1 MVVALS
7 LLQFSSS
14 NPNVSLS
21 LGSET
26 HSHCPLTLFVKN
38 SGPSSASAWGCCEF
52 HGLWS
57 QCSCAGPSL
66 WVRGCHFISTTA
78 SHTLTGTIDSSK
90 CKDSVHANAQPELS
104 CRTQCSR
111 VPTRPA
117 AWTANL
123 LCSCCCCCQ
132 VSYYYPSPKNLKW
145 AVVQIH
151 ESLGWWLCNSMKTQ
165 DDSSANSWK
174 LGMTLS
180 TRIAF
185 FCQFVQFLL
194 LDPGQRE

>member
-1 MVVALS
+1 MVVASL

-14 NPNVSLS
+14 NPNVSLP

-26 HSHCPLTLFVKN
+26 HSHSPLTLFVKN

-78 SHTLTGTIDSSK
+78 SHTLTVTIDGGK
-90 CKDSVHANAQPELS
+90 CKDSVHANAQPGS
-104 CRTQCSR
+104 SRRTQCSR
-111 VPTRPA
+111 ITTRPA

-123 LCSCCCCCQ
+123 LCSCCCQ
-132 VSYYYPSPKNLKW
+132 VSYYYPSPQKP
-145 AVVQIH
+145 
-151 ESLGWWLCNSMKTQ
+151 EMGCC
-165 DDSSANSWK
+165 ANSWK
-174 LGMTLS
+174 LGTMTLQQHENS
-180 TRIAF
+180 
-185 FCQFVQFLL
+185 
-194 LDPGQRE
+194 GW